1 MRIACSRCQTNYEVP
16 DDKLSRGAVK
26 VRCSKCGHTFAVRT
40 RPTSEESEPPF
51 PSLDQAGSSGPGAG
65 LGRAGGSDSEEAP
78 STPQEARFEDFD
90 FGSFQEPP
98 GAGPGESEAEEAGAG
113 LGEAPLEGLQDN
125 SVPPAGGLDLREFG
139 DLDKNIDLRGDS
151 VPGVGDAP
159 VERVREDEVVSSRRR
174 EAAAP
179 PSGQAAPRLDIQR
192 GPRLPERDAKA
203 SPVMARDRRRS
214 PLFWA
219 VVLVGAVVLAYT
231 GYNLYF
237 HREEAFQ
244 YFNPEKVRA
253 LWQSRQMEARLAVED
268 LTGYY
273 PDLPGGRRA
282 FVIRGEVVNRS
293 TNPQSLIRVQATLYG
308 ADGNPVATKDVY
320 SGNVLSD
327 SDVATLSE
335 EAIESR
341 LQNEV
346 GDAMTNMEV
355 PPGGR
360 VPFTVVFPTP
370 PDGVEKFSAKAVH
383 AKSGAAK

>member
-1 MRIACSRCQTNYEVP
+1 MRIACSRCQTKYEVP
-16 DDKLSRGAVK
+16 DEKLSRGVVK
-26 VRCSKCGHTFAVRT
+26 VRCSKCGHTFAVRI

-51 PSLDQAGSSGPGAG
+51 PSRDQAGSSVPGAG
-65 LGRAGGSDSEEAP
+65 PGRVGGSDAKKAP
-78 STPQEARFEDFD
+78 APPQEARFEDFD
-90 FGSFQEPP
+90 FRSFQEPP
-98 GAGPGESEAEEAGAG
+98 EAGPGESEAEEARGG

-125 SVPPAGGLDLREFG
+125 SVAPAGGFDLREFG
-139 DLDKNIDLRGDS
+139 DLDKNIDLLGDA
-151 VPGVGDAP
+151 VPGVGDAA

-174 EAAAP
+174 ETAVP
-179 PSGQAAPRLDIQR
+179 PSGQAAPRRDIQR

-273 PDLPGGRRA
+273 PDLPGERRA

-293 TNPQSLIRVQATLYG
+293 ANPQSLIRVQATLYG
-308 ADGNPVATKDVY
+308 ADGNPVATKAVY

-360 VPFTVVFPTP
+360 VPFTVVFPSP